1 MEIVWL
7 AIKDIPYS
15 KEIVSFINKQLVLMV
30 MLFASENKEQPAYNV
45 LVDIFWTHLVFAI
58 KWILFAKHMLNKP
71 VLVTVVI
78 LAMTLKMEIVQ
89 FKLLLIYLSVK
100 QLMHLEPV
108 SNVLIVTLL
117 KMENVDQFLFYAED
131 NIIK

>member
-1 MEIVWL
+1 MEIAWL
-7 AIKDIPYS
+7 VIKVILYS
-15 KEIVSFINKQLVLMV
+15 KEIVSFINKQLVLTV
-30 MLFASENKEQPAYNV
+30 MLFASENKEQHAYNV
-45 LVDIFWTHLVFAI
+45 SVDIFWTHLVFAI
-58 KWILFAKHMLNKP
+58 KWILFAEHMLNKL

-78 LAMTLKMEIVQ
+78 LAMTLKMEIAQ

-108 SNVLIVTLL
+108 SNVLIVTSL
-117 KMENVDQFLFYAED
+117 KMENADQFLFYAED